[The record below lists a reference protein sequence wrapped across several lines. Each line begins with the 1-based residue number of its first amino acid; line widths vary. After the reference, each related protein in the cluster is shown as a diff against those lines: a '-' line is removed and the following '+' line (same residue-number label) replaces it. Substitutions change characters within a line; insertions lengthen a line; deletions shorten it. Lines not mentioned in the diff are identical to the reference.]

1 MDISVKNIVDSV
13 SFISNV
19 LTVIVS
25 SIAVYVFFSKKKEIT
40 AAFKLLINFSY
51 QTTLN
56 ELRGKLDRLNEYNV
70 KEAEDIAEIKN
81 IMHEICGQIRGNIRL
96 TSAAPEL
103 AQKFENLGNGKN
115 LTEPNKRSLV
125 SETREFL
132 KNVDVGNVEN
142 LMGG

>member
-1 MDISVKNIVDSV
+1 MSIKIIVDVV
-13 SFISNV
+13 SFFSNT
-19 LTVIVS
+19 LTVVVS
-25 SIAVYVFFSKKKEIT
+25 SIAIYVFFAKKKEIT
-40 AAFKLLINFSY
+40 AAFNLLINFSY

-56 ELRGKLDRLNEYNV
+56 EIRGKLDRLNEYNV

-96 TSAAPEL
+96 TTAAPEL
-103 AQKFENLGNGKN
+103 AQKFENLANGKK

-132 KNVDVGNVEN
+132 KNIDVSNVEN
-142 LMGG
+142 IIGG